1 MISNLTLYVSTIRQV
16 TIFGTYGNSYAEDN
30 ILTLFR
36 MDLFGAAHRWGGVK
50 KAPPPPLHKICYT
63 YPTMMKRDTI
73 IPYQKKIKKHINHVT
88 HLLSS
93 AGINIFSP
101 KFSRFCYYK

>member
-36 MDLFGAAHRWGGVK
+36 MDLFGAAHRWGGLK
-50 KAPPPPLHKICYT
+50 KAPPPP
-63 YPTMMKRDTI
+63 
-73 IPYQKKIKKHINHVT
+73 
-88 HLLSS
+88 
-93 AGINIFSP
+93 SP
-101 KFSRFCYYK
+101 